1 MKWYTLQWIGFGSL
15 ALSRKNEGVAWDSKI
30 WQMYIQLLC
39 YRQPKQVQRGGG
51 HRKLTFQG
59 FISASRPLPEV
70 VSLSRLT
77 CELILLLQWP
87 NVGFFS
93 PILAYQLSETSF
105 CKHMIK
111 IPWALQRRRTSRLL
125 IGEAFLRVLWSGTT
139 SWRIQPCGTFR
150 VQDAGVRC
158 WGCRT
163 ASAVSQN
170 ALGWVS
176 CNKQNV
182 NELALKPLHLKRDT
196 SKSMTLNSRITARC

>member
-1 MKWYTLQWIGFGSL
+1 
-15 ALSRKNEGVAWDSKI
+15 
-30 WQMYIQLLC
+30 MYIQLLC

-111 IPWALQRRRTSRLL
+111 YPEPFKDEEQVVYSLAKPSCVCSGQGRLP
-125 IGEAFLRVLWSGTT
+125 GEFNHAEHSGFRMLEFGVEGAGQRVLFLKMHWVESAATN
-139 SWRIQPCGTFR
+139 
-150 VQDAGVRC
+150 
-158 WGCRT
+158 RT
-163 ASAVSQN
+163 
-170 ALGWVS
+170 
-176 CNKQNV
+176 
-182 NELALKPLHLKRDT
+182 
-196 SKSMTLNSRITARC
+196 